1 MSDAPYRSSSLLPM
15 KRSRQAA
22 ASPGDPPTDL
32 AAPAPRRA
40 KSVSD
45 VRYREPLGRTST
57 GFARADKGK
66 AKATVGTSS
75 GGRLG
80 AGAADGWKGDMFG
93 RFVEKALRDA
103 EELVRRTLPST
114 SSGQAGGEG
123 SRHRPIRASPSSDWS
138 TG

>member
-1 MSDAPYRSSSLLPM
+1 M
-15 KRSRQAA
+15 
-22 ASPGDPPTDL
+22 DL

-80 AGAADGWKGDMFG
+80 GGAADGWKGDMFG
-93 RFVEKALRDA
+93 RFVEKALRDV
-103 EELVRRTLPST
+103 EELVRAPPST
-114 SSGQAGGEG
+114 TAGGAG
-123 SRHRPIRASPSSDWS
+123 GCQRSFDHMDVAID
-138 TG
+138 